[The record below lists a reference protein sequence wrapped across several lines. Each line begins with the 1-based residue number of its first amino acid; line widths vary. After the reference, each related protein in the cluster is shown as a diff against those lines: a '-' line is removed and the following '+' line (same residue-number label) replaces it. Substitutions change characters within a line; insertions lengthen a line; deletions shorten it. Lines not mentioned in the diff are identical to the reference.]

1 MSPLY
6 KKLLLW
12 FCAAN
17 IAVLLVSVFVTDR
30 IGRYANS
37 NEPDWDV
44 IASETLASYESGG
57 LLGLS
62 AFNDQQRRI
71 RGMDVT
77 LYRNGENL
85 LQRRPPPP
93 LRPFLPQLLA
103 ADALVLQPGEGRWL
117 AARALRTAQGERLQF
132 IAFRGQPPPHGR
144 RDLLL
149 MVQVALSILVIAILG
164 FVLARSLTAPIAAIQ
179 SATRRMADGDLAART
194 DSVTTLRGDELGALA
209 RDFNHMA
216 ARTEALVNQQRTVL
230 QDVSHELRSPLARL
244 QLLLELARHGV
255 SEHGSQQ
262 LDRAAKEISQL
273 DDLIGEVLNL
283 SRLETVLPGMSTVPI
298 HLATLVQEVLDEHA
312 LEAEARQLDVHL
324 STETAY
330 VSGDA
335 ALLARA
341 LGNVVGNA
349 IKFSPQGRAVALDVA
364 TENGN
369 AMVTVRDH
377 GPGVPPAQLSKLFQ
391 PFYRGDNAAIAEGHG
406 LGLAIA
412 QRIITAH
419 GGRIS
424 ARNAMDGGLE
434 VTVAL
439 KLAPEMP
446 AETP

>member
-37 NEPDWDV
+37 NEPDWDT
-44 IASETLASYESGG
+44 IASETLASYQSGG

-244 QLLLELARHGV
+244 QLLLELARHGA

-262 LDRAAKEISQL
+262 LDRAAKEISRL

-283 SRLETVLPGMSTVPI
+283 SRLETVLPGMRTVPI

-434 VTVAL
+434 VTVVL
-439 KLAPEMP
+439 KLAPEML

>member
-37 NEPDWDV
+37 NEPDWDT
-44 IASETLASYESGG
+44 IASETLARYEVGG
-57 LLGLS
+57 LLGL
-62 AFNDQQRRI
+62 AAQHDLMRRT
-71 RGMDVT
+71 RGMDVA

-85 LQRRPPPP
+85 MQRKPPPP

-117 AARALRTAQGERLQF
+117 AARALTTARGERLQF
-132 IAFRGQPPPHGR
+132 IAFRGQPPPHAR

-149 MVQVALSILVIAILG
+149 LVQIALSLAVIAVLG
-164 FVLARSLTAPIAAIQ
+164 FVLARSLTEPIRAIQ
-179 SATRRMADGDLAART
+179 SATRQMASGDLTARAN
-194 DSVTTLRGDELGALA
+194 DSTTARQDELGALA

-216 ARTEALVNQQRTVL
+216 ARTETLVQQQRSVL

-244 QLLLELARHGV
+244 HLLLELARQ
-255 SEHGSQQ
+255 GSSNNGQYQ
-262 LDRAAKEISQL
+262 LDRAAKEISRL

-283 SRLETVLPGMSTVPI
+283 SRLETVLPGMSTVAVD
-298 HLATLVQEVLDEHA
+298 LALLAQEVLEEHT
-312 LEAEARQLDVHL
+312 LEVDARRLQVQLKANSV
-324 STETAY
+324 Y

-341 LGNVVGNA
+341 LGNVLGNA
-349 IKFSPQGRAVALDVA
+349 IKFSPEGGAIALELS
-364 TENGN
+364 TTNG
-369 AMVTVRDH
+369 MVSMTVRDH
-377 GPGVPPAQLSKLFQ
+377 GPGVPPAQLTQLFQ
-391 PFYRGDNAAIAEGHG
+391 PFYRGDNASRAEGHG

-419 GGRIS
+419 GGQL
-424 ARNAMDGGLE
+424 AADNAEGGGLR
-434 VTVAL
+434 VQL
-439 KLAPEMP
+439 LLPIKM
-446 AETP
+446 